1 MDIPTI
7 FTQPE
12 NFYSLACYTY
22 ILSGVICAIVR
33 WFHMC
38 RPFDQ
43 RSDYF
48 YPARRQVT
56 FFYAATAL
64 QLPYMLCPGDPGS
77 WFFARSFGILYYPVC
92 FALLYHRFFQ
102 MRHLWSKKLS
112 IAYFCSPFLL
122 LGTLFVI
129 VVFHQNDLLLPYK
142 RLWECIMVCVSILLT
157 YRLVKE
163 CRWVAKKVESYHTQ
177 NYSNESDFPFTFAK
191 NMLYLPAVWLIVM
204 WTLFLL
210 DNQMV
215 KAFIDLIMAAW
226 HVLFL
231 CHILHPSRPV
241 SSKRSIDDMKTIE
254 NENMERILQEN
265 ELLEKVVEAT
275 DNLIL
280 EEPCTEDEANVTDEA
295 GVTDEK
301 LLCHILHPSRPVSS
315 KRSIDDMKTI
325 ENENM
330 ERILQENEL
339 LEKVV
344 EATDNLI
351 LEEPCTEDEAN
362 VTDEAGVTDENNETD
377 EANKRQLIE
386 HNGENTRQRIEKEKW
401 ESVKN
406 EVLTIVSRRYLE
418 PSLKRIE
425 VIRDVSAMNHTL
437 AGTFITQVGFYRLV
451 NAFRVRH
458 YERLMESD
466 STSNLGQ
473 EIAAEM
479 CGFKNRWGLSNAR
492 KRLKDFDYELIERY
506 VR

>member
-22 ILSGVICAIVR
+22 ILSGVICAVVR

-122 LGTLFVI
+122 LGALFVI

-215 KAFIDLIMAAW
+215 KAFIDLIIAAW

-231 CHILHPSRPV
+231 CRILHPSRPV

-254 NENMERILQEN
+254 DENMERILQEN

-280 EEPCTEDEANVTDEA
+280 EEPCTEDEAD
-295 GVTDEK
+295 
-301 LLCHILHPSRPVSS
+301 
-315 KRSIDDMKTI
+315 
-325 ENENM
+325 
-330 ERILQENEL
+330 
-339 LEKVV
+339 
-344 EATDNLI
+344 
-351 LEEPCTEDEAN
+351 

-377 EANKRQLIE
+377 EAIERQLIE
-386 HNGENTRQRIEKEKW
+386 RNGENTRQRIEKEKW

-406 EVLTIVSRRYLE
+406 EVLTIVSHRYLE

-479 CGFKNRWGLSNAR
+479 CGFKNRWGLANAR
-492 KRLKDFDYELIERY
+492 KRLKDFDYELIEKY

>member
-22 ILSGVICAIVR
+22 ILSGVICAVVR

-92 FALLYHRFFQ
+92 FALLYHRFFR

-122 LGTLFVI
+122 LGALFVI

-215 KAFIDLIMAAW
+215 KAFIDLIIAAW

-231 CHILHPSRPV
+231 CRILHPSRPV

-254 NENMERILQEN
+254 DENMERILQEN

-280 EEPCTEDEANVTDEA
+280 EEPCTEDEAD
-295 GVTDEK
+295 
-301 LLCHILHPSRPVSS
+301 
-315 KRSIDDMKTI
+315 
-325 ENENM
+325 
-330 ERILQENEL
+330 
-339 LEKVV
+339 
-344 EATDNLI
+344 
-351 LEEPCTEDEAN
+351 

-377 EANKRQLIE
+377 EANERQLIE
-386 HNGENTRQRIEKEKW
+386 RNGENTRQRIEKEKW

-451 NAFRVRH
+451 NAFRVCH

-466 STSNLGQ
+466 STYNLGQ

-479 CGFKNRWGLSNAR
+479 CGFKNRWGLTNAR
-492 KRLKDFDYELIERY
+492 KRLKDFDYELIEKYMR
-506 VR
+506 

>member
-43 RSDYF
+43 RGDYF

-102 MRHLWSKKLS
+102 MRHLWSKNLS

-122 LGTLFVI
+122 LGALFVI

-177 NYSNESDFPFTFAK
+177 NFSNESDFPFTFAK

-215 KAFIDLIMAAW
+215 KAFIDLIIAAW

-231 CHILHPSRPV
+231 CRILHPSRPV

-254 NENMERILQEN
+254 DENMERILQEN

-280 EEPCTEDEANVTDEA
+280 EEPCTEDEAD
-295 GVTDEK
+295 
-301 LLCHILHPSRPVSS
+301 
-315 KRSIDDMKTI
+315 
-325 ENENM
+325 
-330 ERILQENEL
+330 
-339 LEKVV
+339 
-344 EATDNLI
+344 
-351 LEEPCTEDEAN
+351 

-377 EANKRQLIE
+377 EANERQLIE
-386 HNGENTRQRIEKEKW
+386 RNGENTRKRIEKEKW

-466 STSNLGQ
+466 STYNLGQ

-479 CGFKNRWGLSNAR
+479 CGFKNRWGLTNAR

-506 VR
+506 IR

>member
-122 LGTLFVI
+122 LGALFVI

-163 CRWVAKKVESYHTQ
+163 CRWGAKKVESYHTQ

-231 CHILHPSRPV
+231 CRILHPSRPV

-280 EEPCTEDEANVTDEA
+280 EEPCTENEAGVTDEANVTDEA
-295 GVTDEK
+295 
-301 LLCHILHPSRPVSS
+301 S
-315 KRSIDDMKTI
+315 
-325 ENENM
+325 
-330 ERILQENEL
+330 
-339 LEKVV
+339 
-344 EATDNLI
+344 
-351 LEEPCTEDEAN
+351 
-362 VTDEAGVTDENNETD
+362 VTDEAGVTDENNDTD
-377 EANKRQLIE
+377 EANERQLIE
-386 HNGENTRQRIEKEKW
+386 RNGENTRQRIEKEKW

-466 STSNLGQ
+466 STYNLGQ
-473 EIAAEM
+473 EMAAEM
-479 CGFKNRWGLSNAR
+479 CGFKNRWGLTNAR
-492 KRLKDFDYELIERY
+492 KRLKDFDYELIEK
-506 VR
+506 

>member
-22 ILSGVICAIVR
+22 ILSGVICAVVR

-43 RSDYF
+43 RGDYF

-122 LGTLFVI
+122 LGALFVI

-191 NMLYLPAVWLIVM
+191 NMLYLPAVWLTVM

-210 DNQMV
+210 DNQMF

-231 CHILHPSRPV
+231 CRILHPSRPV

-254 NENMERILQEN
+254 DENMERILQEN

-280 EEPCTEDEANVTDEA
+280 EEPCTEDEAD
-295 GVTDEK
+295 
-301 LLCHILHPSRPVSS
+301 
-315 KRSIDDMKTI
+315 
-325 ENENM
+325 
-330 ERILQENEL
+330 
-339 LEKVV
+339 
-344 EATDNLI
+344 
-351 LEEPCTEDEAN
+351 

-377 EANKRQLIE
+377 EANERQLIE
-386 HNGENTRQRIEKEKW
+386 RNGENTRQRIEKEKW

-479 CGFKNRWGLSNAR
+479 CGFKNRWGLANAR

-506 VR
+506 MR

>member
-22 ILSGVICAIVR
+22 ILSGVICAVVR

-122 LGTLFVI
+122 LGALFVI

-226 HVLFL
+226 HVL
-231 CHILHPSRPV
+231 
-241 SSKRSIDDMKTIE
+241 
-254 NENMERILQEN
+254 
-265 ELLEKVVEAT
+265 
-275 DNLIL
+275 
-280 EEPCTEDEANVTDEA
+280 
-295 GVTDEK
+295 

-351 LEEPCTEDEAN
+351 LEEPCTEDEAGVTDEAN
-362 VTDEAGVTDENNETD
+362 VTNEAGVTDENNETD
-377 EANKRQLIE
+377 EANERQLIE
-386 HNGENTRQRIEKEKW
+386 RNGENTRQRIEKEKW

-406 EVLTIVSRRYLE
+406 EVLTIVSHRYLE

-458 YERLMESD
+458 YERLMESH

-473 EIAAEM
+473 EIVAEM
-479 CGFKNRWGLSNAR
+479 CGFKNRWGLANAR

>member
-22 ILSGVICAIVR
+22 ILSGVICAVVR

-122 LGTLFVI
+122 LGALFII

-204 WTLFLL
+204 WALFLL

-226 HVLFL
+226 HVLLL

-241 SSKRSIDDMKTIE
+241 SSKRNMDDMKTIE

-280 EEPCTEDEANVTDEA
+280 EEPCTEDEA
-295 GVTDEK
+295 GVTDETG
-301 LLCHILHPSRPVSS
+301 V
-315 KRSIDDMKTI
+315 
-325 ENENM
+325 
-330 ERILQENEL
+330 
-339 LEKVV
+339 
-344 EATDNLI
+344 A
-351 LEEPCTEDEAN
+351 
-362 VTDEAGVTDENNETD
+362 DEAGVTDENNETD
-377 EANKRQLIE
+377 EANERQLIE
-386 HNGENTRQRIEKEKW
+386 RNGENTRQRIEKEKW

-406 EVLTIVSRRYLE
+406 EVLTIVSHRYLE

-479 CGFKNRWGLSNAR
+479 CGFKNRWGLANAR

>member
-22 ILSGVICAIVR
+22 ILSGVICAVVR

-122 LGTLFVI
+122 LGALFVI

-215 KAFIDLIMAAW
+215 KAFIDLIIAAW

-231 CHILHPSRPV
+231 CRILHPSRPV

-254 NENMERILQEN
+254 DENMERILQEN

-275 DNLIL
+275 DNHIL
-280 EEPCTEDEANVTDEA
+280 EEPCTEDEAD
-295 GVTDEK
+295 
-301 LLCHILHPSRPVSS
+301 
-315 KRSIDDMKTI
+315 
-325 ENENM
+325 
-330 ERILQENEL
+330 
-339 LEKVV
+339 
-344 EATDNLI
+344 
-351 LEEPCTEDEAN
+351 

-377 EANKRQLIE
+377 EANERQLIE
-386 HNGENTRQRIEKEKW
+386 RNGENTRQRIEKEKW

-492 KRLKDFDYELIERY
+492 KRLKDFDYEMIERY

>member
-22 ILSGVICAIVR
+22 ILSGVICAVVR

-43 RSDYF
+43 RGDYF

-122 LGTLFVI
+122 LGALFVI

-215 KAFIDLIMAAW
+215 KAFIDLIIAAW
-226 HVLFL
+226 HVLLL
-231 CHILHPSRPV
+231 CRILHPSRPV

-280 EEPCTEDEANVTDEA
+280 EEPCTEDEAGVTDEANVTDEA
-295 GVTDEK
+295 D
-301 LLCHILHPSRPVSS
+301 
-315 KRSIDDMKTI
+315 
-325 ENENM
+325 
-330 ERILQENEL
+330 
-339 LEKVV
+339 
-344 EATDNLI
+344 
-351 LEEPCTEDEAN
+351 

-377 EANKRQLIE
+377 EANERQLIE
-386 HNGENTRQRIEKEKW
+386 RNGENTRQRIEKEKW

-466 STSNLGQ
+466 STYNLGQ
-473 EIAAEM
+473 EMAAEM
-479 CGFKNRWGLSNAR
+479 CGFKNRWGLTNAR
-492 KRLKDFDYELIERY
+492 KRLKDFDYELIEKYMR
-506 VR
+506 

>member
-22 ILSGVICAIVR
+22 ILSGVICAVVR

-43 RSDYF
+43 RGDYF

-122 LGTLFVI
+122 LGALFVI
-129 VVFHQNDLLLPYK
+129 VVFHQNDLLLPHK

-226 HVLFL
+226 HVLLL
-231 CHILHPSRPV
+231 CRILHPSRPV

-254 NENMERILQEN
+254 DENMERILQEN

-280 EEPCTEDEANVTDEA
+280 EEPCTEDEAD
-295 GVTDEK
+295 
-301 LLCHILHPSRPVSS
+301 
-315 KRSIDDMKTI
+315 
-325 ENENM
+325 
-330 ERILQENEL
+330 
-339 LEKVV
+339 
-344 EATDNLI
+344 
-351 LEEPCTEDEAN
+351 

-377 EANKRQLIE
+377 EANERQLIE
-386 HNGENTRQRIEKEKW
+386 RNGENTRQRIEKEKW

-458 YERLMESD
+458 YERLIESD

-479 CGFKNRWGLSNAR
+479 CGFKNRWGLANAR

>member
-22 ILSGVICAIVR
+22 ILSGVICAVVR

-122 LGTLFVI
+122 LGALFVI

-226 HVLFL
+226 HVLLL
-231 CHILHPSRPV
+231 CRILHPSRPV

-280 EEPCTEDEANVTDEA
+280 EEPCTEDEA
-295 GVTDEK
+295 GVT
-301 LLCHILHPSRPVSS
+301 
-315 KRSIDDMKTI
+315 
-325 ENENM
+325 
-330 ERILQENEL
+330 
-339 LEKVV
+339 
-344 EATDNLI
+344 
-351 LEEPCTEDEAN
+351 DEAN
-362 VTDEAGVTDENNETD
+362 VTDEASVTDENNETD
-377 EANKRQLIE
+377 EAIERQLIE
-386 HNGENTRQRIEKEKW
+386 RNGENTRQRIEKEKW

-406 EVLTIVSRRYLE
+406 EVLTIVSHRYLE

-479 CGFKNRWGLSNAR
+479 CGFKNRWGLANAR
-492 KRLKDFDYELIERY
+492 KRLKDFDYELIEKY

>member
-22 ILSGVICAIVR
+22 ILSGVICAVVR

-122 LGTLFVI
+122 LGALFVI

-215 KAFIDLIMAAW
+215 KAFIDLIIAAW
-226 HVLFL
+226 HVLLL
-231 CHILHPSRPV
+231 CRILHPSRPV

-265 ELLEKVVEAT
+265 ELLKKVVEAT

-280 EEPCTEDEANVTDEA
+280 EEPCTEDEA
-295 GVTDEK
+295 GVT
-301 LLCHILHPSRPVSS
+301 
-315 KRSIDDMKTI
+315 
-325 ENENM
+325 
-330 ERILQENEL
+330 
-339 LEKVV
+339 
-344 EATDNLI
+344 
-351 LEEPCTEDEAN
+351 DEAN
-362 VTDEAGVTDENNETD
+362 VTDEASVTDENNETD
-377 EANKRQLIE
+377 EAIERQLIE
-386 HNGENTRQRIEKEKW
+386 RNGENTRQRIEKEKW

-406 EVLTIVSRRYLE
+406 EVLTIVSHRYLE

-473 EIAAEM
+473 
-479 CGFKNRWGLSNAR
+479 
-492 KRLKDFDYELIERY
+492 
-506 VR
+506 

>member
-22 ILSGVICAIVR
+22 ILSGVICAVVR

-102 MRHLWSKKLS
+102 MRHLWRKKLS

-122 LGTLFVI
+122 LGALFII

-177 NYSNESDFPFTFAK
+177 NFSNESDFPFTFAK

-215 KAFIDLIMAAW
+215 KAFIDLIIAAW

-231 CHILHPSRPV
+231 CRILHPSRPV

-254 NENMERILQEN
+254 DENMERILQEN

-280 EEPCTEDEANVTDEA
+280 EEPCTEDEAD
-295 GVTDEK
+295 
-301 LLCHILHPSRPVSS
+301 
-315 KRSIDDMKTI
+315 
-325 ENENM
+325 
-330 ERILQENEL
+330 
-339 LEKVV
+339 
-344 EATDNLI
+344 
-351 LEEPCTEDEAN
+351 

-377 EANKRQLIE
+377 EANERQLIE
-386 HNGENTRQRIEKEKW
+386 RNGENTRQRIEKEKW

-466 STSNLGQ
+466 STYNLGQ
-473 EIAAEM
+473 EMAAEM
-479 CGFKNRWGLSNAR
+479 CGFKNRWGLTNAR
-492 KRLKDFDYELIERY
+492 KRLKDFDYELIEKYMR
-506 VR
+506 

>member
-7 FTQPE
+7 FTRPE

-22 ILSGVICAIVR
+22 ILSGVICAVVR

-102 MRHLWSKKLS
+102 MRHLRSKKLS
-112 IAYFCSPFLL
+112 IAYFCTPFLL
-122 LGTLFVI
+122 LGALFVI
-129 VVFHQNDLLLPYK
+129 VVFHQNVLLLPYK
-142 RLWECIMVCVSILLT
+142 LTWECVIGCVSILLT

-191 NMLYLPAVWLIVM
+191 NMLYLPAVWLTVM

-226 HVLFL
+226 HVLLL
-231 CHILHPSRPV
+231 CRILHPSRPV

-280 EEPCTEDEANVTDEA
+280 EEPCTEDEAGVTDEA
-295 GVTDEK
+295 
-301 LLCHILHPSRPVSS
+301 
-315 KRSIDDMKTI
+315 
-325 ENENM
+325 N
-330 ERILQENEL
+330 
-339 LEKVV
+339 
-344 EATDNLI
+344 
-351 LEEPCTEDEAN
+351 
-362 VTDEAGVTDENNETD
+362 VTDENNETD
-377 EANKRQLIE
+377 EAIERQLIE
-386 HNGENTRQRIEKEKW
+386 RNGENTRQRIEKEKW

-406 EVLTIVSRRYLE
+406 EVLTIVSHRYLE

-458 YERLMESD
+458 YERLMASD
-466 STSNLGQ
+466 STANIGQ
-473 EIAAEM
+473 ETAAEM
-479 CGFKNRWGLSNAR
+479 CGFKNRWGLANAR

-506 VR
+506 IR

>member
-7 FTQPE
+7 FTRPE

-22 ILSGVICAIVR
+22 ILSGVICAFVR

-122 LGTLFVI
+122 LGALFVI

-210 DNQMV
+210 DSQMV

-226 HVLFL
+226 HVLLL
-231 CHILHPSRPV
+231 CRILHPSRPV

-280 EEPCTEDEANVTDEA
+280 EEPCTEDEA
-295 GVTDEK
+295 GVT
-301 LLCHILHPSRPVSS
+301 
-315 KRSIDDMKTI
+315 
-325 ENENM
+325 
-330 ERILQENEL
+330 
-339 LEKVV
+339 
-344 EATDNLI
+344 
-351 LEEPCTEDEAN
+351 DEAN

-377 EANKRQLIE
+377 EANERQLTE
-386 HNGENTRQRIEKEKW
+386 RNGENTRQRIEKEKW

-406 EVLTIVSRRYLE
+406 EVLTIVSHRYLE

-479 CGFKNRWGLSNAR
+479 CGFKNRWGLANAR

>member
-122 LGTLFVI
+122 LGALFVI

-215 KAFIDLIMAAW
+215 KAFIDLIIAAW

-231 CHILHPSRPV
+231 CRILHPSRPV

-254 NENMERILQEN
+254 DENMERILQEN

-280 EEPCTEDEANVTDEA
+280 EEPCTEDEAD
-295 GVTDEK
+295 
-301 LLCHILHPSRPVSS
+301 
-315 KRSIDDMKTI
+315 
-325 ENENM
+325 
-330 ERILQENEL
+330 
-339 LEKVV
+339 
-344 EATDNLI
+344 
-351 LEEPCTEDEAN
+351 

-377 EANKRQLIE
+377 EANERQLIE
-386 HNGENTRQRIEKEKW
+386 RNGENTRQRIEKEKW

-479 CGFKNRWGLSNAR
+479 CGFKNRWGLTNAR
-492 KRLKDFDYELIERY
+492 KRLKDFDYELIEKYMR
-506 VR
+506 

>member
-22 ILSGVICAIVR
+22 ILSGVICAVVR

-122 LGTLFVI
+122 LGALFVI

-191 NMLYLPAVWLIVM
+191 NMLYLPAVWLTVM

-231 CHILHPSRPV
+231 CRILHPSRPV

-280 EEPCTEDEANVTDEA
+280 EEPCTEDEA
-295 GVTDEK
+295 GV
-301 LLCHILHPSRPVSS
+301 
-315 KRSIDDMKTI
+315 
-325 ENENM
+325 
-330 ERILQENEL
+330 
-339 LEKVV
+339 
-344 EATDNLI
+344 A
-351 LEEPCTEDEAN
+351 
-362 VTDEAGVTDENNETD
+362 DEAGVTDENKETD
-377 EANKRQLIE
+377 EANERQLIE
-386 HNGENTRQRIEKEKW
+386 RNGENTRQRIEKEKW

-406 EVLTIVSRRYLE
+406 EVLTIVSHRYLE

-458 YERLMESD
+458 YERLMESH

-479 CGFKNRWGLSNAR
+479 CGFKNRWGLANAR

>member
-43 RSDYF
+43 RGDYF

-122 LGTLFVI
+122 LGALFVI

-215 KAFIDLIMAAW
+215 KAFIDLIIAAW

-231 CHILHPSRPV
+231 CRILHPSRPV

-254 NENMERILQEN
+254 DENMERILQEK

-280 EEPCTEDEANVTDEA
+280 EEPCTEDEAD
-295 GVTDEK
+295 
-301 LLCHILHPSRPVSS
+301 
-315 KRSIDDMKTI
+315 
-325 ENENM
+325 
-330 ERILQENEL
+330 
-339 LEKVV
+339 
-344 EATDNLI
+344 
-351 LEEPCTEDEAN
+351 

-377 EANKRQLIE
+377 EANERQLIE
-386 HNGENTRQRIEKEKW
+386 RNGENTRQRIEKEKW

-492 KRLKDFDYELIERY
+492 KRLKDFDYEMIERY

>member
-122 LGTLFVI
+122 LGALFII

-191 NMLYLPAVWLIVM
+191 NMLYLPAVWLTVM

-215 KAFIDLIMAAW
+215 KAFIDLIIAAW

-231 CHILHPSRPV
+231 CRILHPSRPV

-254 NENMERILQEN
+254 DENMERILQEN

-280 EEPCTEDEANVTDEA
+280 EEPCTEDEAD
-295 GVTDEK
+295 
-301 LLCHILHPSRPVSS
+301 
-315 KRSIDDMKTI
+315 
-325 ENENM
+325 
-330 ERILQENEL
+330 
-339 LEKVV
+339 
-344 EATDNLI
+344 
-351 LEEPCTEDEAN
+351 

-377 EANKRQLIE
+377 EANERQLIE
-386 HNGENTRQRIEKEKW
+386 RNGENTRQRIEKEKW

-473 EIAAEM
+473 EMAAEM
-479 CGFKNRWGLSNAR
+479 CGFKNRWGLANAR

-506 VR
+506 MR

>member
-43 RSDYF
+43 RGDYF

-122 LGTLFVI
+122 LGALFVI

-226 HVLFL
+226 HVLLL
-231 CHILHPSRPV
+231 CRILHPSRPV

-280 EEPCTEDEANVTDEA
+280 EEPCTEDEA
-295 GVTDEK
+295 GVT
-301 LLCHILHPSRPVSS
+301 
-315 KRSIDDMKTI
+315 
-325 ENENM
+325 
-330 ERILQENEL
+330 
-339 LEKVV
+339 
-344 EATDNLI
+344 
-351 LEEPCTEDEAN
+351 DEAN
-362 VTDEAGVTDENNETD
+362 VTDEASVTDENNETD
-377 EANKRQLIE
+377 EAIERQLIE
-386 HNGENTRQRIEKEKW
+386 RNGENTRQRIEKEKW

-406 EVLTIVSRRYLE
+406 EVLTIVSHRYLE

-479 CGFKNRWGLSNAR
+479 CGFKNRWGLANAR

>member
-43 RSDYF
+43 RGDYF

-122 LGTLFVI
+122 LGALFVI

-226 HVLFL
+226 HVLLL
-231 CHILHPSRPV
+231 CRILHPSRPV

-254 NENMERILQEN
+254 DENMERILQEN

-280 EEPCTEDEANVTDEA
+280 EEPCTEDEAD
-295 GVTDEK
+295 
-301 LLCHILHPSRPVSS
+301 
-315 KRSIDDMKTI
+315 
-325 ENENM
+325 
-330 ERILQENEL
+330 
-339 LEKVV
+339 
-344 EATDNLI
+344 
-351 LEEPCTEDEAN
+351 

-377 EANKRQLIE
+377 EANERQLIE
-386 HNGENTRQRIEKEKW
+386 RNGENTRQRIEKEKW

-479 CGFKNRWGLSNAR
+479 CGFKNRWGLANAR

-506 VR
+506 MR

>member
-122 LGTLFVI
+122 LGALFVI
-129 VVFHQNDLLLPYK
+129 VVFYQNDLLLPYK

-177 NYSNESDFPFTFAK
+177 NFSNESDFPFTFAK

-231 CHILHPSRPV
+231 CRILHPSRPV

-280 EEPCTEDEANVTDEA
+280 EEPGTEDEA
-295 GVTDEK
+295 GVTDEA
-301 LLCHILHPSRPVSS
+301 
-315 KRSIDDMKTI
+315 
-325 ENENM
+325 NM
-330 ERILQENEL
+330 
-339 LEKVV
+339 
-344 EATDNLI
+344 
-351 LEEPCTEDEAN
+351 
-362 VTDEAGVTDENNETD
+362 TDEAGVTDENNETD
-377 EANKRQLIE
+377 EANERQLIE
-386 HNGENTRQRIEKEKW
+386 RNGENTRQRIEKEKW

-406 EVLTIVSRRYLE
+406 EVLTIVSHRYLE

>member
-22 ILSGVICAIVR
+22 ILSGVICAVVR

-122 LGTLFVI
+122 LGALFVI

-231 CHILHPSRPV
+231 CRILHPSRPV
-241 SSKRSIDDMKTIE
+241 SSKRNIDDMKTIE

-280 EEPCTEDEANVTDEA
+280 KEPCTEDED
-295 GVTDEK
+295 GVK
-301 LLCHILHPSRPVSS
+301 
-315 KRSIDDMKTI
+315 
-325 ENENM
+325 
-330 ERILQENEL
+330 
-339 LEKVV
+339 
-344 EATDNLI
+344 
-351 LEEPCTEDEAN
+351 DEAN

-377 EANKRQLIE
+377 EANERQLIE
-386 HNGENTRQRIEKEKW
+386 RNGENTRQQIEKEKW

-479 CGFKNRWGLSNAR
+479 CGFKNRWGLANAR

-506 VR
+506 MR

>member
-122 LGTLFVI
+122 LGALFVI

-177 NYSNESDFPFTFAK
+177 NFSNESDFPFTFAK

-231 CHILHPSRPV
+231 CRILHPSRPV

-280 EEPCTEDEANVTDEA
+280 EEPSTEDEANVTDEA
-295 GVTDEK
+295 GMTDE
-301 LLCHILHPSRPVSS
+301 V
-315 KRSIDDMKTI
+315 
-325 ENENM
+325 
-330 ERILQENEL
+330 
-339 LEKVV
+339 
-344 EATDNLI
+344 
-351 LEEPCTEDEAN
+351 
-362 VTDEAGVTDENNETD
+362 GVTDENNEND
-377 EANKRQLIE
+377 EANERQLIE
-386 HNGENTRQRIEKEKW
+386 RNGENTRQRIEKEKW

-406 EVLTIVSRRYLE
+406 EVLTIVSHRYLE

-479 CGFKNRWGLSNAR
+479 CGFKNRWGLANAR

>member
-22 ILSGVICAIVR
+22 ILSGVICAVVR

-43 RSDYF
+43 RGDYF

-122 LGTLFVI
+122 LGALFVI
-129 VVFHQNDLLLPYK
+129 VVFHQNDLLLPHK

-215 KAFIDLIMAAW
+215 KVFIDLIIAAW

-231 CHILHPSRPV
+231 CRILHPSRPV
-241 SSKRSIDDMKTIE
+241 SSKRNIDDMKTIE

-280 EEPCTEDEANVTDEA
+280 EESCTEDEAGVTDEANVTDE
-295 GVTDEK
+295 V
-301 LLCHILHPSRPVSS
+301 
-315 KRSIDDMKTI
+315 
-325 ENENM
+325 
-330 ERILQENEL
+330 
-339 LEKVV
+339 
-344 EATDNLI
+344 
-351 LEEPCTEDEAN
+351 N
-362 VTDEAGVTDENNETD
+362 VTDEANE
-377 EANKRQLIE
+377 RQLIE
-386 HNGENTRQRIEKEKW
+386 RNGENTRQRIEKEKW

-466 STSNLGQ
+466 STYILGQ
-473 EIAAEM
+473 EMAAEM
-479 CGFKNRWGLSNAR
+479 CGFKNRWGLTNAR
-492 KRLKDFDYELIERY
+492 KRLKDFDYELIEKYMR
-506 VR
+506 

>member
-22 ILSGVICAIVR
+22 ILSGVICAVVR

-92 FALLYHRFFQ
+92 FALLYHRIFQ
-102 MRHLWSKKLS
+102 MRHLWSKNLS

-122 LGTLFVI
+122 LGALFVI

-215 KAFIDLIMAAW
+215 KAFIDLIIAAW

-231 CHILHPSRPV
+231 CRILHPSRPV
-241 SSKRSIDDMKTIE
+241 SSKRNIDDMKTIE

-280 EEPCTEDEANVTDEA
+280 EEPCTEDED
-295 GVTDEK
+295 GVK
-301 LLCHILHPSRPVSS
+301 
-315 KRSIDDMKTI
+315 
-325 ENENM
+325 
-330 ERILQENEL
+330 
-339 LEKVV
+339 
-344 EATDNLI
+344 
-351 LEEPCTEDEAN
+351 DEAN

-377 EANKRQLIE
+377 EANERQLIE
-386 HNGENTRQRIEKEKW
+386 RNGENTRQRIEKEKW

-466 STSNLGQ
+466 STYNLGQ
-473 EIAAEM
+473 EMAAEM
-479 CGFKNRWGLSNAR
+479 CGFKNRWGLTNAR
-492 KRLKDFDYELIERY
+492 KRLKDFDYELIEKYMR
-506 VR
+506 

>member
-22 ILSGVICAIVR
+22 ILSGVICAVVR

-64 QLPYMLCPGDPGS
+64 QLPYMLCPGNPGS

-122 LGTLFVI
+122 LGALFVI

-226 HVLFL
+226 HVL
-231 CHILHPSRPV
+231 
-241 SSKRSIDDMKTIE
+241 
-254 NENMERILQEN
+254 
-265 ELLEKVVEAT
+265 
-275 DNLIL
+275 
-280 EEPCTEDEANVTDEA
+280 
-295 GVTDEK
+295 

-351 LEEPCTEDEAN
+351 LEEPCTEDEAGVTDEAN
-362 VTDEAGVTDENNETD
+362 VTDEASVTDENNETD
-377 EANKRQLIE
+377 EAIERQLIE
-386 HNGENTRQRIEKEKW
+386 RNGENTRQRIEKEKW

-406 EVLTIVSRRYLE
+406 EVLTIVSHRYLE

-479 CGFKNRWGLSNAR
+479 CGFKNRWGLANAR

>member
-122 LGTLFVI
+122 LGALFVI

-215 KAFIDLIMAAW
+215 KAFIDLIIAAW

-231 CHILHPSRPV
+231 CRILHPSRPV

-254 NENMERILQEN
+254 DENMERILQEN

-280 EEPCTEDEANVTDEA
+280 EEPCTEDEAD
-295 GVTDEK
+295 
-301 LLCHILHPSRPVSS
+301 
-315 KRSIDDMKTI
+315 
-325 ENENM
+325 
-330 ERILQENEL
+330 
-339 LEKVV
+339 
-344 EATDNLI
+344 
-351 LEEPCTEDEAN
+351 

-377 EANKRQLIE
+377 EDNERQLIE
-386 HNGENTRQRIEKEKW
+386 RNGENTRQRIEKEKW

-466 STSNLGQ
+466 STYNLGQ
-473 EIAAEM
+473 EMAAEM
-479 CGFKNRWGLSNAR
+479 CGFKNRWGLTNAR
-492 KRLKDFDYELIERY
+492 KRLKDFDYEMIERY

>member
-43 RSDYF
+43 RGDYF

-122 LGTLFVI
+122 LGALFVI

-215 KAFIDLIMAAW
+215 KAFIDLIIAAW

-231 CHILHPSRPV
+231 CRILHPSRPV

-254 NENMERILQEN
+254 DENMERILQEN

-280 EEPCTEDEANVTDEA
+280 EEPCTEDEAD
-295 GVTDEK
+295 
-301 LLCHILHPSRPVSS
+301 
-315 KRSIDDMKTI
+315 
-325 ENENM
+325 
-330 ERILQENEL
+330 
-339 LEKVV
+339 
-344 EATDNLI
+344 
-351 LEEPCTEDEAN
+351 

-377 EANKRQLIE
+377 EANERQLIE
-386 HNGENTRQRIEKEKW
+386 RNGENTRQRIEKEKW

-406 EVLTIVSRRYLE
+406 EVLTIVSHRYLE

-492 KRLKDFDYELIERY
+492 KRLKDFDYEMIERY

>member
-22 ILSGVICAIVR
+22 ILSGVICAVVR

-122 LGTLFVI
+122 LGALFVI

-204 WTLFLL
+204 WTMFLL

-226 HVLFL
+226 HVLLL
-231 CHILHPSRPV
+231 CRILHPSRPV

-280 EEPCTEDEANVTDEA
+280 EEPCTEDEA
-295 GVTDEK
+295 GVT
-301 LLCHILHPSRPVSS
+301 
-315 KRSIDDMKTI
+315 
-325 ENENM
+325 
-330 ERILQENEL
+330 
-339 LEKVV
+339 
-344 EATDNLI
+344 
-351 LEEPCTEDEAN
+351 DEAN
-362 VTDEAGVTDENNETD
+362 VTDEASVTDENNETD
-377 EANKRQLIE
+377 EAIERQLIE
-386 HNGENTRQRIEKEKW
+386 RNGENTRQRIEKEKW

-406 EVLTIVSRRYLE
+406 EVLTIVSHRYLE

-479 CGFKNRWGLSNAR
+479 CGFKNRWGLANAR

>member
-22 ILSGVICAIVR
+22 ILSGVICAVVR

-122 LGTLFVI
+122 LGALFVI

-191 NMLYLPAVWLIVM
+191 NMLYLPAVWLTVM

-215 KAFIDLIMAAW
+215 KAFIDLIIAAW

-231 CHILHPSRPV
+231 CRILHPSRPV

-254 NENMERILQEN
+254 DENMERILQEN

-280 EEPCTEDEANVTDEA
+280 EEPCTEDEAD
-295 GVTDEK
+295 
-301 LLCHILHPSRPVSS
+301 
-315 KRSIDDMKTI
+315 
-325 ENENM
+325 
-330 ERILQENEL
+330 
-339 LEKVV
+339 
-344 EATDNLI
+344 
-351 LEEPCTEDEAN
+351 

-377 EANKRQLIE
+377 EANERQLIE
-386 HNGENTRQRIEKEKW
+386 RNGENTRQRIEKEKW

-479 CGFKNRWGLSNAR
+479 CGFKNRWGLANAR
-492 KRLKDFDYELIERY
+492 KRLKDFDYEMIERY